1 VSSEAHLR
9 LALRRSVPLIVI
21 CVLIGLAA
29 LLALT
34 EIQGPQYRAS
44 TRVLVSDPNFR
55 SLLSGTSVPNVE
67 TQAQGALAAVLASSS
82 GFFQYAAQ
90 SQHSEDWKR
99 IQREVEVSQVG
110 TSAVISFT
118 VTATNAGRAS
128 GLADELAAELP
139 RYEVLLDTARLRQAL
154 SAAKRRALLE
164 PQSSSARASIS
175 HLRLLETASTGG
187 VPVGSAGAAER
198 IRPAPVRSALEGAT
212 VGLVIGLLLMG
223 LREALAGEAPGV
235 AETEPR

>member
-1 VSSEAHLR
+1 MSSEVQLR
-9 LALRRSVPLIVI
+9 LALRRSAPLIAV
-21 CVLIGLAA
+21 CVLIGVAG

-34 EIQGPQYRAS
+34 ELQGPQYRAS

-67 TQAQGALAAVLASSS
+67 TQAQGALAAVLASSP

-99 IQREVEVSQVG
+99 IQSEVEVSQVG
-110 TSAVISFT
+110 TSAVVSLI
-118 VTATNAGRAS
+118 VTASSAARATS
-128 GLADELAAELP
+128 LADALATEFP
-139 RYEVLLDTARLRQAL
+139 HYEVLLDAAQLRQAL
-154 SAAKRRALLE
+154 RAARRRALVE
-164 PQSSSARASIS
+164 PHSSSARASIS
-175 HLRLLETASTGG
+175 RLRLLEIASTGG
-187 VPVGSAGAAER
+187 VPVGSAGSAEQ